1 MEQNLRETELDE
13 LIENARL
20 YMQRLDS
27 MLDLVLLE
35 GYNLTKKLTVS
46 NLAKEIAYNIEV
58 EMQNISLLITE
69 EN

>member
-20 YMQRLDS
+20 YMQRLDC